1 MQNPACSHTARPRLK
16 LTGAFFRQLELLI
29 TAFLFYA
36 CVFSTAD
43 PLSHL
48 CYLAT
53 LAVFLIIAW
62 LAERLTGWKGIDM
75 PAYFLSIP
83 AALLLTETILQRC

>member
-1 MQNPACSHTARPRLK
+1 MQNPACSHTDRPRLK

-62 LAERLTGWKGIDM
+62 LAGRLAGWKGFDM

-83 AALLLTETILQRC
+83 AALFLTETIVQRC

>member
-1 MQNPACSHTARPRLK
+1 MQNPACSHTDRPRLK

-43 PLSHL
+43 PLSHRS
-48 CYLAT
+48 YLAT
-53 LAVFLIIAW
+53 HAVFLIIAW
-62 LAERLTGWKGIDM
+62 LAERLTG
-75 PAYFLSIP
+75 
-83 AALLLTETILQRC
+83 

>member
-29 TAFLFYA
+29 
-36 CVFSTAD
+36 
-43 PLSHL
+43 SHL

-62 LAERLTGWKGIDM
+62 LAERLTGWKGFDM

-83 AALLLTETILQRC
+83 AALFLTETILQRC